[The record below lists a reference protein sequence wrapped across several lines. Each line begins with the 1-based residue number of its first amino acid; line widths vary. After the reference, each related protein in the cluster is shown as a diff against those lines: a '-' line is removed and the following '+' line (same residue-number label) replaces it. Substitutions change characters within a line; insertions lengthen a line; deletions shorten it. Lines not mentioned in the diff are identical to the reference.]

1 MFELYVATLESK
13 KILVDSNKQVN
24 KTVENLKGIGD
35 SELGVNVEKLDD
47 DVLRESI
54 KLEAL
59 HEDES
64 PAMTKAEAEAF
75 LKTL

>member
-1 MFELYVATLESK
+1 MY
-13 KILVDSNKQVN
+13 KQVN

-64 PAMTKAEAEAF
+64 PAMTKAEVEAF